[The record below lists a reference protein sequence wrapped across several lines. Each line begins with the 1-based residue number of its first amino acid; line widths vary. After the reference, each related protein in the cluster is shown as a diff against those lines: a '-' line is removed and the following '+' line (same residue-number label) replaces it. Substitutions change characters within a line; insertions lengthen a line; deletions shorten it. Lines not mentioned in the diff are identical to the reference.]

1 MGSSRMEVF
10 GKGSCK
16 GESMRLRPIVM
27 IGISS
32 LCFNDGSGLVAF
44 FFPPRGFSLIT
55 TAILPGR
62 NYNYLYFI
70 GKDMRFGQ
78 IALLFE
84 GYRQSQ

>member
-44 FFPPRGFSLIT
+44 FFPL
-55 TAILPGR
+55 
-62 NYNYLYFI
+62 
-70 GKDMRFGQ
+70 
-78 IALLFE
+78 E
-84 GYRQSQ
+84 GSP